1 MSDENKKDEWIKAMA
16 DLEDKHGTLTADGA
30 AIVRKKK
37 SDDANP
43 KPRDIPVKITVE
55 GLLRDRVRA
64 FSTGVDLFWSNGKIC
79 AHVKD
84 EAVTHWDES
93 KTLDIMRWW
102 LREQIQAAF
111 EAGYE
116 DGKAFEAGFE
126 REKED
131 TVSAERQQEIGER
144 RAMLWIMELL
154 GFHPRAKEDDFRV
167 ATIKLKEELPR
178 MIKADRHIAF
188 GDGVK
193 SVRKQIEDYLRN
205 RKLRLDQAVEECN
218 KIEDQMSAA
227 KKKRDDLKSEMAALI
242 EVASMISEPDR
253 E

>member
-1 MSDENKKDEWIKAMA
+1 MSETNEPDVEWAKAMA
-16 DLEDKHGTLTADGA
+16 ELEDKHGTGITADGA
-30 AIVRKKK
+30 AIARQKK
-37 SDDANP
+37 SDEP
-43 KPRDIPVKITVE
+43 KPEGRTIQVRMTVE
-55 GLLRDRVRA
+55 GILSTRVKP
-64 FSTGVDLFWSNGKIC
+64 FSSGVDLHWADGRIC
-79 AHVKD
+79 THIKE
-84 EAVTHWDES
+84 EAITRWDDL
-93 KTLDIMRWW
+93 KTLDIMRSW
-102 LREQIQAAF
+102 LREQIEIAY
-111 EAGYE
+111 ETGLE
-116 DGKAFEAGFE
+116 DGK
-126 REKED
+126 ED
-131 TVSAERQQEIGER
+131 KVSASRRQEIGER

>member
-1 MSDENKKDEWIKAMA
+1 MSLTDTDKDEWIKAMA
-16 DLEDKHGTLTADGA
+16 ELEDKHGTGITADGA
-30 AIVRKKK
+30 AIARQKKDSVDNLESIKK
-37 SDDANP
+37 SKGASVCGTRAQRFVEQFSSFGREDVRIHGADLSSFH
-43 KPRDIPVKITVE
+43 DIFVGGQDPVGSVRRWFAEHLRMVFEIGFHQGVE
-55 GLLRDRVRA
+55 ASRV
-64 FSTGVDLFWSNGKIC
+64 
-79 AHVKD
+79 
-84 EAVTHWDES
+84 E
-93 KTLDIMRWW
+93 
-102 LREQIQAAF
+102 IQ
-111 EAGYE
+111 
-116 DGKAFEAGFE
+116 
-126 REKED
+126 ED
-131 TVSAERQQEIGER
+131 TVSASRQQETGER
-144 RAMLWIMELL
+144 RAILWVMELL
-154 GFHPRAKEDDFRV
+154 GFHPQGKEDDLRV